1 MRATIKDV
9 AKYANVSPAT
19 VSLVINNKG
28 SVKAATKERVL
39 EAIEKL
45 EFTPNY
51 MARSLVNRKTYVI
64 GLVVTNINNP
74 FYGEMV
80 MAVQRELEKTNYR
93 LVLGYS
99 GDTVKKERETVEYMT
114 QQGVDGLLIVPSRDG
129 ENDLEHLYRLK
140 QLNIPFV
147 FLSNKYTGIR
157 ADSVMSDYR
166 ISMRD
171 AVKFLL
177 EQGERK
183 IYFFTDNRVTFQSTE
198 RIKGFQRAY
207 DEMKVPYQN
216 DWIVEIQPD
225 IDSAIQATD
234 ELLQR
239 DRPDA
244 IISLNSMVG
253 LGVTKSLRD
262 HSIRVPEDIALV
274 CYDDM
279 VYLAVLDAPMTTL
292 KQQIGGIAKE
302 AVTLLLDRIDG
313 EQGDYRDVEL
323 PVEMIVRA
331 STKKRAK

>member
-9 AKYANVSPAT
+9 AKYAGVSPAT
-19 VSLVINNKG
+19 VSLVINQKG
-28 SVKAATKERVL
+28 SVKAATRERVQ
-39 EAIEKL
+39 EAVEKL

-51 MARSLVNRKTYVI
+51 MARSLVNKKTYVV

-80 MAVQRELEKTNYR
+80 MAVQRELEKSNYR

-99 GDTVKKERETVEYMT
+99 GDSVKKERETVEYMT

-129 ENDLEHLYRLK
+129 ENNLEHLYRLK
-140 QLNIPFV
+140 QLKIPFV
-147 FLSNKYTGIR
+147 FLSNKYTGIQ

-166 ISMRD
+166 DSMRN

-177 EQGERK
+177 KQGERK

-198 RIKGFQRAY
+198 RIRGFQSAY
-207 DEMKVPYQN
+207 EEMKVPYQN
-216 DWIVEIQPD
+216 DWIVEIEPE
-225 IDSAIQATD
+225 IDSAIAATD
-234 ELLQR
+234 ELLRR
-239 DRPDA
+239 DSPDA

-253 LGVTKSLRD
+253 LGVTKSIRD
-262 HSIRVPEDIALV
+262 HGIRVPEDVALI

-292 KQQIGGIAKE
+292 KQQIGDISRE
-302 AVTLLLDRIDG
+302 AVSLLLQRIDG
-313 EQGDYRDVEL
+313 EQGEYRDIEL
-323 PVEMIVRA
+323 PVELIVRA
-331 STKKRAK
+331 STKQKT